1 MGATVSIGD
10 GAAAREPSQLASP
23 AQVTT
28 APEIISSP
36 SSSVPRAGIGPPP
49 RRSPS
54 ASLRR
59 GGPPKRAVPM
69 PSPKRA
75 VPSPSPAAVRRRRY
89 DPTPGGWFGE
99 NETNVLRIAARG
111 GGLVDAFGK
120 ANIEQCDFR
129 WKRGEQIGQGSF
141 GAVYQGL
148 NEDTGALIA
157 IKEMQFD
164 AGDASPIAAMK
175 EEIILLRALDHPHI
189 VRYLG
194 ADVRGSTLYIM
205 AEWMSC
211 GSLRSLIEKF
221 GPLQESVIR
230 RYTRQILEGLAY
242 LHSKRIIH
250 RDIKGANVLVDESG
264 MVKLADF
271 GTAKRLEVGNIRSWS
286 TSPTW
291 AEQNSRAPAA
301 APASLPLAE
310 ESDGDV
316 MLHGA
321 SRFVPETLCTATT
334 PTHDSRS
341 HPRSH
346 ALQARRTS
354 WRRRSLRT

>member
-1 MGATVSIGD
+1 
-10 GAAAREPSQLASP
+10 
-23 AQVTT
+23 
-28 APEIISSP
+28 
-36 SSSVPRAGIGPPP
+36 
-49 RRSPS
+49 
-54 ASLRR
+54 
-59 GGPPKRAVPM
+59 M